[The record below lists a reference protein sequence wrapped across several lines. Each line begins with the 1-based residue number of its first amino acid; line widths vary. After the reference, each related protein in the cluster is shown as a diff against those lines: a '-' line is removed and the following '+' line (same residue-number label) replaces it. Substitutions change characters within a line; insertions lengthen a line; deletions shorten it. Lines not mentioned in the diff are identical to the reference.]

1 MKRSLILFVL
11 LWNLLLLPVAALA
24 DSGEPAPA
32 AATSVAPAT
41 PDAAE
46 PELHF
51 PGVSGLTAFHTYF
64 SHNVENLSRR
74 VDSFFATTRAY
85 EESSGTYLL
94 VRGSVIYGRGGAIDY
109 DGKLRAHLDL
119 PNLSDRINLLIESEQ
134 PDQPNED
141 ALTTGNST
149 FPQNI
154 NNQALAA
161 SLQYILQ
168 AKEFWDVRLQPGIKL
183 KWMPDPFVRLRFRW
197 LNPLSVTW
205 LSRVTFTP
213 AWYSS
218 QRVERPAPAT
228 TWSGERAGRGCSAA
242 APKRSGKLNDPHN
255 LFWTEVLFFA
265 HPFGSRAQVAYDLG
279 VNGEIE
285 PKFEDTRYFSSIR
298 YRRDIHHGWVF
309 LELKPQI
316 EFLRDD
322 DFKPDPSIALTLEML
337 FGGRYL

>member
-46 PELHF
+46 PDLHF

-74 VDSFFATTRAY
+74 IDSFFATTRAY

-94 VRGSVIYGRGGAIDY
+94 VRGSVIYGRGGEIDY

-119 PNLSDRINLLIESEQ
+119 PNLSDRLNLLIESEQ
-134 PDQPNED
+134 PDQPDED

-149 FPQNI
+149 FPQSI

-183 KWMPDPFVRLRFRW
+183 KWTPDPFVRLRFRW

-218 QRVERPAPAT
+218 RGWGARVRYDLERGT
-228 TWSGERAGRGCSAA
+228 GGEGLF
-242 APKRSGKLNDPHN
+242 RSSTEVVWDLSDPHN

-265 HPFGSRAQVAYDLG
+265 HPFGRRAQVAYDLG

-322 DFKPDPSIALTLEML
+322 DFKPSPSIALTLEML

>member
-11 LWNLLLLPVAALA
+11 LWNLLPLPVAARA
-24 DSGEPAPA
+24 DSGGPAPA

-74 VDSFFATTRAY
+74 VDSFFATNRAY

-94 VRGSVIYGRGGAIDY
+94 VRGSVIYGRGGEIDY
-109 DGKLRAHLDL
+109 DGKVRAHLDL

-141 ALTTGNST
+141 ALTTGNRT

-154 NNQALAA
+154 DNQALAA

-213 AWYSS
+213 AWYGSRGWEARARYDLERGTGGEGLFRSS
-218 QRVERPAPAT
+218 TEAVWE
-228 TWSGERAGRGCSAA
+228 
-242 APKRSGKLNDPHN
+242 LNDPHN

-265 HPFGSRAQVAYDLG
+265 HPFGSRAQVAYELG

-298 YRRDIHHGWVF
+298 YRRDIHHGWIF

-322 DFKPDPSIALTLEML
+322 DFKPNPSLALTLEML
-337 FGGRYL
+337 FGERYL